1 MHEKRVKVKRQII
14 HKTSLKFTQLTAKK
28 LFVLFCVCSWLIS
41 SGCQNSRQNFTQF
54 PQKILWAWERPEN
67 LEFINA
73 KQFGVAFLAQT
84 IELTG
89 DEIIINPRRQPLKV
103 SPETKI
109 IAVTRIETSKR
120 TENRATLSEK
130 QQSEVVQNIL
140 KTLELKNVSAI
151 QIDFDAT
158 VSERQFYRK
167 LLNDLRQKLPTDF
180 PISITSL
187 ASFCIDDNWIK
198 DLPVD
203 EIVPM
208 IFRLGADE
216 KTVKNYLANGNDFK
230 TPICQTS
237 YGIAVD
243 EPVKVNF
250 QTPRRIYFFNVRSWN
265 QKDVEA
271 LGK

>member
-1 MHEKRVKVKRQII
+1 MCEWQFGF
-14 HKTSLKFTQLTAKK
+14 LKFSNLQKFWAL
-28 LFVLFCVCSWLIS
+28 LFIS
-41 SGCQNSRQNFTQF
+41 SIILCTNCQTQPASSRKFDSF
-54 PQKILWAWERPEN
+54 PPNTLWAWERSEN
-67 LEFINA
+67 LEFLDT

-84 IELTG
+84 INLAA
-89 DEIIINPRRQPLKV
+89 DKVLINPRRQPLKV
-103 SPETKI
+103 SPDTKI

-120 TENRATLSEK
+120 TENRATLSEL
-130 QQSEVVQNIL
+130 QQSEIVLNIL
-140 KTLELKNVSAI
+140 KTIELKNVSAI

-158 VSERQFYRK
+158 VSEREFYRK
-167 LLNDLRQKLPTDF
+167 ILNEIRQKLPNDY
-180 PISITSL
+180 PLSITSL

-230 TPICQTS
+230 TPVCQTS

-250 QTPRRIYFFNVRSWN
+250 PSKRRIYFFNVRAWN
-265 QKDVEA
+265 QKDVET
-271 LGK
+271 LTK